1 MKNFPLTA
9 AIFEAS
15 LVPVAIV
22 AGWLLGTPP
31 LQTFHVTATATL
43 LGIAAT
49 VPLLGVFWLCLKC
62 PLRPF
67 QEIAEIVEKTLIPL
81 FRECRTMEVAV
92 IAAMAGIGEEMLF
105 RGVLQA
111 AVAKEIGGPAGVW
124 LGLVI
129 ASALFGLLHSITP
142 LYAVLA
148 GVISFYLG
156 GIWLA
161 SGNLLLPIIAHG
173 LYDFLVLWYL
183 RRK

>member
-9 AIFEAS
+9 AIFEGS
-15 LVPVAIV
+15 LVPAAIV

-31 LQTFHVTATATL
+31 LQTFQVKTTAAL
-43 LGIAAT
+43 LGVAAT
-49 VPLLGVFWLCLKC
+49 VPLLAMFWLCLKC

-67 QEIAEIVEKTLIPL
+67 REIAEIIEKTLMPL
-81 FRECRTMEVAV
+81 FRQCRLGEVAV
-92 IAAMAGIGEEMLF
+92 IAALAGLGEEMLF

-111 AVAKEIGGPAGVW
+111 AVTQEIGGPSGVW

-129 ASALFGLLHSITP
+129 ASTLFGLLHSVTP
-142 LYAVLA
+142 LYALLA
-148 GVISFYLG
+148 GLISLYLG

>member
-15 LVPVAIV
+15 LVPAAIV
-22 AGWLLGTPP
+22 LGWLLGTPP
-31 LQTFHVTATATL
+31 LQTLHVNTTAAL
-43 LGIAAT
+43 LGVAAT
-49 VPLLGVFWLCLKC
+49 VPLLAVFWLCLKC

-67 QEIAEIVEKTLIPL
+67 REIAEIVEKTLMPL
-81 FRECRTMEVAV
+81 FRECRILELAV
-92 IAAMAGIGEEMLF
+92 IAAMAGLGEEMLF

-111 AVAKEIGGPAGVW
+111 AVAKEIAGPSGVW
-124 LGLVI
+124 LGLVA
-129 ASALFGLLHSITP
+129 ASVLFGLVHSITP
-142 LYAVLA
+142 LYALLA
-148 GVISFYLG
+148 GLISLYLG
-156 GIWLA
+156 WIWLA